1 MRVTESSKALAL
13 FSTANPPHRQALSSP
28 SLRLRVPSA
37 KAGASVRRSP
47 RRQAQR
53 RDAFA
58 PLADFLERIAT
69 DCPHELFSREG
80 DGRVEIPIWLEER
93 DIAALESRWE
103 HHTHAERARPSAPSP
118 TTSISCRLG
127 TAPSMFSDYKP
138 DAHRQAR
145 SRDLRSTSLALS
157 HLTGIPLIDSK
168 CAWFNGQQYSLFA
181 DDPRAT
187 GAGWHSTRA
196 LNVTFSW
203 ISQYIVDGGWLN
215 RAIF

>member
-1 MRVTESSKALAL
+1 MLRRDSELRRHEPLNESHGIVKGSRAFPAPQTLRTVRL
-13 FSTANPPHRQALSSP
+13 YHRQVYACAFPRPKLE
-28 SLRLRVPSA
+28 LLY
-37 KAGASVRRSP
+37 AGALDDKRRGETRS
-47 RRQAQR
+47 RRLPTFSNASR
-53 RDAFA
+53 
-58 PLADFLERIAT
+58 LIV
-69 DCPHELFSREG
+69 PHELFSREG

-157 HLTGIPLIDSK
+157 HLTGIPLIDSN
-168 CAWFNGQQYSLFA
+168 ARGLTGSNILFSRTILA
-181 DDPRAT
+181 RQAP
-187 GAGWHSTRA
+187 AGTAPAR
-196 LNVTFSW
+196 
-203 ISQYIVDGGWLN
+203 
-215 RAIF
+215 